1 MKIKDIMTRDVEII
15 SPEKSICDAAKI
27 MEQIDSGALLVNEGD
42 RLVGVITDR
51 DITIRAVAEGL
62 GVDTPVRQI
71 MSKNVLY
78 CFEDEDVQ
86 HVAENMADEQV
97 RRLPVL
103 NRNKRLVGVVSLGN
117 IASAENTQ
125 ASATVLQGVARAH

>member
-1 MKIKDIMTRDVEII
+1 MKIKDVMTREVEII
-15 SPEKSICDAAKI
+15 SPDKSICEAAKV

-51 DITIRAVAEGL
+51 DIAIRAVAEGL
-62 GVDTPVRQI
+62 GVDTPIRQI

-103 NRNKRLVGVVSLGN
+103 NSSK
-117 IASAENTQ
+117 
-125 ASATVLQGVARAH
+125 